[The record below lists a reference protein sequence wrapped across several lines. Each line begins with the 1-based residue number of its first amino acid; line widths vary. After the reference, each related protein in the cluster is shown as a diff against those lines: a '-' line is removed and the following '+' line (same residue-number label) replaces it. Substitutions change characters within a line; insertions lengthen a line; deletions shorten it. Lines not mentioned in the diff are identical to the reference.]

1 MSMMTNLRDLI
12 SKVLEEMFFMIEE
25 TPPDDSVENY
35 SYESTIDDPFFTIKV
50 LLGEELALEITSN
63 FLGMEDEIEEED
75 IYDCLKEIVNMFA
88 GNFIGDYYPQHD
100 KLIPIPETLKLNSY
114 KEEDY
119 KDFESTVFYYDSKP
133 LKLLLKEK

>member
-1 MSMMTNLRDLI
+1 MMTNLRDLI

-25 TPPDDSVENY
+25 TPPDDTSENY
-35 SYESTIDDPFFTIKV
+35 QYESVIDDPFFTIKI
-50 LLGEELALEITSN
+50 LLGKELAMEITTN
-63 FLGMEDEIEEED
+63 FLGMEDDIEEED
-75 IYDCLKEIVNMFA
+75 IHDCLKEIVNMFA

-100 KLIPIPETLKLNSY
+100 KLIPIPETTHIENY
-114 KEEDY
+114 NVENY